1 MKTFIKALSVEF
13 YRGIGPETQRVGEF
27 SGLNFFIGPNNAGK
41 SILLNLITDYFP
53 LKVKN
58 GFLDIEHNSPE
69 QYLGKTIGNA
79 QVAVGIDID
88 EFLNPTLLD
97 NQNNIH
103 FNSIIPELKTICGV
117 CAKEGY
123 IWSLPREDNRSGIR
137 LLNPPDIENL
147 SNIIQY
153 PIWKAI
159 QEHFLGTRGG
169 NIQVHTIP
177 NVIDKL
183 SQNYRLVIPD
193 TNLIPAKRELSA
205 TGEALVD
212 LSGKGLIDE
221 LAKIQNPDHYEQEKR
236 NTFDQ
241 INSFLQEVIDKPD
254 GQIDVP
260 YDRTHLLVKM
270 DGKTL
275 PLSSFGTGI
284 HEVIL
289 IAAFCTIHNEEIIC
303 IEEPEI
309 HLHPLLQKK
318 LINYL
323 KDKTDNQYFIA
334 THSAA
339 FIDTEGASVF
349 RVTNDGDQTRI
360 HKVINKNDKRAI
372 CNDLGY
378 KASDIMQSNA
388 IIWVE
393 GPSDRIY
400 INHWI
405 TAIDE
410 NLIEGIHYSIMF
422 YGGKLLSH
430 LSADDE
436 TINDF
441 IKLRALNNNMAIVID
456 SDKKNAQSKINKT
469 KQRVVEELENGNGLA
484 WVTNGREIENYIDHG
499 SLQETV
505 KSIYPDIYEKA
516 ASSDKYEHALYFYE
530 KPKNRKKTDE
540 EEDLLFKK
548 VDKIKTARAVCQT
561 PANLTIHDLKEKM
574 NSLVEMIQ
582 QANR

>member
-1 MKTFIKALSVEF
+1 MKTFLKALSVEF

-27 SGLNFFIGPNNAGK
+27 SGLNFFIGPNNSGK
-41 SILLNLITDYFP
+41 SILLNLISNHFP
-53 LKVKN
+53 LDLKN
-58 GFLDIEHNSPE
+58 GCLVLEENSPE
-69 QYLGKTIGNA
+69 RYLGKTKGETKVAIG
-79 QVAVGIDID
+79 ISID
-88 EFLNPTLLD
+88 EFLEPTISKYKSNPLF
-97 NQNNIH
+97 NNIIPNLEIIC
-103 FNSIIPELKTICGV
+103 NSFTINNTIWCYSKGEEYQGV
-117 CAKEGY
+117 
-123 IWSLPREDNRSGIR
+123 ILS
-137 LLNPPDIENL
+137 PPPSINDLAEKLIVNQW
-147 SNIIQY
+147 NIIQG
-153 PIWKAI
+153 I
-159 QEHFLGTRGG
+159 FLNSRGG
-169 NIQVHTIP
+169 DLQNQTIP
-177 NVIDKL
+177 RIINALCDNFKL
-183 SQNYRLVIPD
+183 FTPN
-193 TNLIPAKRELSA
+193 THLIPAKRELGASGQ
-205 TGEALVD
+205 TLDD

-221 LAKIQNPDHYEQEKR
+221 LVKIQKPDHFDQEKR
-236 NTFDQ
+236 ENFDK
-241 INSFLQEVIDKPD
+241 INRFLKEVIDKPD
-254 GQIDVP
+254 AEIDIP
-260 YDRTHLLVKM
+260 HDRKHLLVKI
-270 DGKTL
+270 DGRTL
-275 PLSSFGTGI
+275 PLSSFGTGV

-323 KDKTDNQYFIA
+323 KEKTDNQYFIA

-339 FIDTEGASVF
+339 FIDTDGASVF

-360 HKVINKNDKRAI
+360 QKVINKNDKRAI

-405 TAIDE
+405 AEIDD

-430 LSADDE
+430 LSPDDE
-436 TINDF
+436 VIDDF

-484 WVTNGREIENYIDHG
+484 WVTNGREIENYIDHNL
-499 SLQETV
+499 LQETV

-530 KPKNRKKTDE
+530 KPKGRKKTDE

-548 VDKIKTARAVCQT
+548 VDKIKTARAICKT

-574 NSLVEMIQ
+574 NNLVEMIQ